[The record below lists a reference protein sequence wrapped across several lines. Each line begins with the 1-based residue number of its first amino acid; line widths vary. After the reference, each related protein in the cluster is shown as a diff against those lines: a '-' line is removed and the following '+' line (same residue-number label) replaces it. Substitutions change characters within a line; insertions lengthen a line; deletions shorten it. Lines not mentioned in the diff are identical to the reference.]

1 MMTERGIRPPRPLHV
16 FLFGVALA
24 VALVAALFPFFPR
37 QLSVDE
43 GDIAVR
49 DIRSPQDKTFVSD
62 ILTEQAREQAAA
74 AVPEILV
81 FDSSLRTQ
89 QLTALSEATGAVAS
103 VRDSDSLDDSA
114 KRARLLGIPGLSGL
128 SRTSIDTVVTLGN
141 ERWSGVADEAQRVL
155 SDILNT
161 SVAPEAVAAEQNSAI
176 QRVGTE
182 FSANEANLVA
192 DLVRPQIVATLSIDQ
207 AATEQAREAATENVQ
222 PVQVTIAQGQTIVEA
237 DNTIDPATVEV
248 LEEVGLLEPRVH
260 LDSLAAVAI
269 VAGVI
274 AAIAALYVWHFPTRG
289 MTSRRNLL
297 LLAVVIAVPVFV
309 AKLYFSLVLPDEDG
323 RFLAYFLPLVAAPML
338 VATLLETRLAILIGM
353 MQAAL
358 MTFAI
363 VYLPDV
369 SLVDSIQA
377 VDAERVLLVYG
388 LGSIVG
394 VFAVQRAQRVN
405 QYAAAGVLVFA
416 TELALLF
423 ALWLLEPER
432 QAIDAVWMTAAAASG
447 GLSAGL
453 LTAGG
458 FTIVGAL
465 LGVTTRVQLMELS
478 QLNAPLLRRL
488 QDDAPGTFHHSI
500 IVGNLAERAADLI
513 GADSLLVRVGCYYH
527 DIGKVLQPGFYI
539 ENQEGGANP
548 HDGMD
553 PLASA
558 RVIAEHVRGGA
569 ELARK
574 HGLPPMVQAF
584 IPEHHGTRLIPY
596 FYRIAAQ
603 RDPRVDQAHFRYPG
617 PKPQTRETAIVM
629 LADSTEAT
637 TRASPERTPERIDA
651 IVEQVV
657 AERLG
662 EGELDESD
670 LTLRDIRTIAESFK
684 RTLGA
689 VYHPRIAYPEP
700 SEDERTAL
708 IGRFRPGRRA
718 PVPVPE
724 APPAVPPARR
734 RRRVT

>member
-1 MMTERGIRPPRPLHV
+1 MTERGTRPPRPLHV
-16 FLFGVALA
+16 FFFGVALA

-37 QLSVDE
+37 QLSVNED
-43 GDIAVR
+43 DIAVR
-49 DIRSPQDKTFVSD
+49 DIRAPQSKTFVSD
-62 ILTEQAREQAAA
+62 VLTEQAREQAAA
-74 AVPEILV
+74 AVPEVLV
-81 FDSSLRTQ
+81 FDSSLRTR
-89 QLTALSEATGAVAS
+89 QLTSLSDAATAVAA
-103 VRDSDSLDDSA
+103 VRSNDSLDASA
-114 KRARLLGIPGLSGL
+114 KRARLLGIQGLSGL
-128 SRTSIDTVVTLGN
+128 SRTSIDTVLTLSD
-141 ERWSGVADEAQRVL
+141 ERWSRVTAETQRVL
-155 SDILNT
+155 GDILNT

-176 QRVGTE
+176 QRVSTD

-192 DLVRPQIVATLSIDQ
+192 DLIRPQIVATLAVDQ
-207 AATEQAREAATENVQ
+207 AATSQAREAATANVQ
-222 PVQVTIAQGQTIVEA
+222 PVSVTIAQGQTIVEA
-237 DNTIDPATVEV
+237 DGTIDAATVEA

-260 LDSLAAVAI
+260 LDNLGAVAI
-269 VAGVI
+269 VAGVVS
-274 AAIAALYVWHFPTRG
+274 AIAALYVWHFPARG
-289 MTSRRNLL
+289 VTSQRNLL
-297 LLAVVIAVPVFV
+297 LLAIVIAAPVFV

-323 RFLAYFLPLVAAPML
+323 RFLAYFLPLAAAPML
-338 VATLLETRLAILIGM
+338 IATLLETRLAVLIGLL
-353 MQAAL
+353 QAAL

-363 VYLPDV
+363 AYLPDV
-369 SLVDSIQA
+369 SLVDSIKA
-377 VDAERVLLVYG
+377 ADAERVLLVYG
-388 LGSIVG
+388 LGSVVG
-394 VFAVQRAQRVN
+394 VFAVQRAQRLN
-405 QYAAAGVLVFA
+405 QYAAAGVLVFG

-432 QAIDAVWMTAAAASG
+432 QAYDAVWMSAAAASS

-453 LTAGG
+453 LTAGA

-539 ENQEGGANP
+539 ENQQGGTNP
-548 HDGMD
+548 HDTMD

-569 ELARK
+569 ELAHK
-574 HGLPPMVQAF
+574 HGLPPMVQSF
-584 IPEHHGTRLIPY
+584 IPEHHGTRLIPF
-596 FYRIAAQ
+596 FYRKAAQ
-603 RDPRVDQAHFRYPG
+603 RDPNVQQDLFRYPG
-617 PKPQTRETAIVM
+617 PRPQTRETAIVM

-637 TRASPERTPERIDA
+637 ARASEDRTPERIDT
-651 IVEQVV
+651 IVEQVI

-684 RTLGA
+684 QTLRA

-700 SEDERTAL
+700 SDDEKSAL
-708 IGRFRPGRRA
+708 IGRFRPGRG
-718 PVPVPE
+718 VPE
-724 APPAVPPARR
+724 IDLVPPGPGPQGRR

>member
-1 MMTERGIRPPRPLHV
+1 MTERGIRPPRPLHV
-16 FLFGVALA
+16 FIFGVALA

-37 QLSVDE
+37 QLSVSE

-49 DIRSPQDKTFVSD
+49 DIRSPQSKTFVSD
-62 ILTEQAREQAAA
+62 VLTEQAREQAAA
-74 AVPEILV
+74 AVPEVLV

-89 QLTALSEATGAVAS
+89 QLTSLTEATTAVAS
-103 VRDSDSLDDSA
+103 VRDNNSLDASA
-114 KRARLLGIPGLSGL
+114 KRARLLGIQGLSGL
-128 SRTSIDTVVTLGN
+128 TRTSIDTVLTLSN
-141 ERWSGVADEAQRVL
+141 ERWSRVTDEAQRVL

-161 SVAPEAVAAEQNSAI
+161 SVAPEAVTAEQNSAI

-192 DLVRPQIVATLSIDQ
+192 DLLRPQIVATLSIDQ
-207 AATEQAREAATENVQ
+207 AATEEARSAATENVQ
-222 PVQVTIAQGQTIVEA
+222 PVSVTIAQGQTIVEA
-237 DNTIDPATVEV
+237 DGTIDGATVEV

-274 AAIAALYVWHFPTRG
+274 AAIAALYVWHFPARG
-289 MTSRRNLL
+289 VTSQRNLL
-297 LLAVVIAVPVFV
+297 LLAVVIAVPVFI

-323 RFLAYFLPLVAAPML
+323 RFLAYFLPLAAAPML
-338 VATLLETRLAILIGM
+338 LATLLETRLAVLIALL
-353 MQAAL
+353 QAAL

-388 LGSIVG
+388 LGSVVG

-405 QYAAAGVLVFA
+405 QYAAAGVLVLG
-416 TELALLF
+416 TELALLV

-432 QAIDAVWMTAAAASG
+432 EAFDMVWMAAAATSS

-458 FTIVGAL
+458 FTVVGAV

-539 ENQEGGANP
+539 ENQQGGENP
-548 HDGMD
+548 HDSMD

-569 ELARK
+569 ELAEK
-574 HGLPPMVQAF
+574 HNLPPMVRSF
-584 IPEHHGTRLIPY
+584 IPEHHGTRLIPF
-596 FYRIAAQ
+596 FYRKAAQ
-603 RDPRVDQAHFRYPG
+603 KDPHVDQEIFRYPG
-617 PKPQTRETAIVM
+617 PRPQTRETAIVM

-637 TRASPERTPERIDA
+637 ARASEDRTPERIDA
-651 IVEQVV
+651 IVEQVI

-684 RTLGA
+684 QTLRA

-700 SEDERTAL
+700 SEDERSAL

-718 PVPVPE
+718 PE
-724 APPAVPPARR
+724 AAVTPPAAGATGRR